1 MIPLDSTG
9 AHDGSPAALPLL
21 LVRPVR
27 KTFRVVSVASTAVSA
42 ADTAAAAA
50 AAAAPVAG
58 SIDVAVDGRCMLAA
72 TFNLGNNGFRSV
84 EIGGLAGRTNAATDA
99 KGEWPAIA
107 NAAQAV
113 NRHALETVI
122 RARRRRTIR

>member
-21 LVRPVR
+21 LVRPVC
-27 KTFRVVSVASTAVSA
+27 KTFKVVSVASAAVSA
-42 ADTAAAAA
+42 ADTAAAAAAA

-99 KGEWPAIA
+99 KGE
-107 NAAQAV
+107 
-113 NRHALETVI
+113 
-122 RARRRRTIR
+122 